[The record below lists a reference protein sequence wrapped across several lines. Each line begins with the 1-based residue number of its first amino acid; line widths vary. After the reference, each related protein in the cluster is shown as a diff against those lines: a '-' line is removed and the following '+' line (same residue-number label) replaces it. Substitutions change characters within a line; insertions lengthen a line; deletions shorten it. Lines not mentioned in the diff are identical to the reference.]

1 MFQDRAPVSRSMGAL
16 CRRTASRAA
25 APDKMDPLRRDDRTK
40 RSTQEEPDMD
50 TERFDTVLTLS
61 GTRRHALRSLAG
73 LARASALAGILGA
86 DDGAARKMGK
96 S

>member
-1 MFQDRAPVSRSMGAL
+1 MPQIGIQV
-16 CRRTASRAA
+16 CC
-25 APDKMDPLRRDDRTK
+25 PDKMDALRRDHRTK
-40 RSTQEEPDMD
+40 RSTQEDPDMD

>member
-1 MFQDRAPVSRSMGAL
+1 
-16 CRRTASRAA
+16 
-25 APDKMDPLRRDDRTK
+25 
-40 RSTQEEPDMD
+40 MD

-86 DDGAARKMGK
+86 DDGEARKMGK